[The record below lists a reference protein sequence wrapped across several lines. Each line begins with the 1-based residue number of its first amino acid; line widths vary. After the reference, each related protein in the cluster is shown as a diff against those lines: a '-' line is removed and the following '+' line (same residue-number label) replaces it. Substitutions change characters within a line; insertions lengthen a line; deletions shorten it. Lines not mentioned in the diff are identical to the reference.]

1 MKDTSRFERASG
13 MVIDMLGST
22 YSIECA
28 YLAVVPEFYADGDVF
43 IELLGEMTLTG
54 LNSLLLRNSESD
66 DETGAM
72 PERLRKRRKIRDM
85 EVLNLLSSFV
95 DDTDIDVRFN
105 IIELGGAPD
114 GTIGTKIAADVARI
128 KREVTNLLRFEDD
141 PLGKAGH
148 DIDSAVMSMCRICE
162 YATPALHDLQ
172 YEVSNHVTQRLSV
185 DAQVA

>member
-13 MVIDMLGST
+13 MVIDLLDST
-22 YSIECA
+22 YNIDCA
-28 YLAVVPEFYADGDVF
+28 YLAVVPEFYAEGDVF
-43 IELLGEMTLTG
+43 IELLGEITLTG
-54 LNSLLLRNSESD
+54 LKSLLFRNSETD
-66 DETGAM
+66 AETEGMA
-72 PERLRKRRKIRDM
+72 ERLRKRSKARDM
-85 EVLNLLSSFV
+85 EVLKLLSSFV
-95 DDTDIDVRFN
+95 DDPAIDVRFN
-105 IIELGGAPD
+105 IVELGGTPD

-148 DIDSAVMSMCRICE
+148 DIDGAVMAMCRICE

-185 DAQVA
+185 DTQVA